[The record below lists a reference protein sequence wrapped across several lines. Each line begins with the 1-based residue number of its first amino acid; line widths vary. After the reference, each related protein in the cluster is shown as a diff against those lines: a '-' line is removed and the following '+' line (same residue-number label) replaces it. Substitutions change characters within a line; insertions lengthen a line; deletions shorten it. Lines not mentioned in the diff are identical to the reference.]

1 MKHYLFYINFFFV
14 ICFNAQQVV
23 DTIEVNQF
31 RTTQIIFDEAI
42 ELVEPGTGDIQIKN
56 KVVDNILIL
65 QSIVPFED
73 FIATN
78 LFIKTKSNFYNPSI
92 KFSKNITKST
102 YLEKEFK
109 SAIGK
114 QNNQTLITN
123 IQSQNKSTLIK
134 EEKVNKNEEL
144 DVFGN
149 PKYTPEDKN
158 LINLINSK
166 KDFFKPSRDYTT
178 GVFFRFCAHYLN
190 SGKIY
195 FKFELENEST
205 LKYNIKDIYFT
216 IKNKKSRNSS
226 KSEKDI
232 ELTKN
237 LTNIKI
243 INGVTKKNLI
253 YEFEPFSI
261 GKDEEMIIN
270 LKEQDGSRD
279 LTIGIPY
286 YIINQPIKL

>member
-1 MKHYLFYINFFFV
+1 MKHLLISFLFLSIFAD
-14 ICFNAQQVV
+14 CQQV

-31 RTTQIIFDEAI
+31 RTTQIIFDDAI

-56 KVVDNILIL
+56 KIVDNILII
-65 QSIVPFED
+65 QSIVSSED
-73 FIATN
+73 FIPTN

-92 KFSKNITKST
+92 KFSKNIPKST

-114 QNNQTLITN
+114 DNNQLLGNKN
-123 IQSQNKSTLIK
+123 IQSENKINSIK
-134 EEKVNKNEEL
+134 EEKRNIDEL

-149 PKYTPEDKN
+149 PKYSTEDKN
-158 LINLINSK
+158 IITLINNKHDI
-166 KDFFKPSRDYTT
+166 FRPSRDYTT

-261 GKDEEMIIN
+261 GKDEEMIVNI
-270 LKEQDGSRD
+270 KEQDGSRD

-286 YIINQPIKL
+286 FIVNNPFKL